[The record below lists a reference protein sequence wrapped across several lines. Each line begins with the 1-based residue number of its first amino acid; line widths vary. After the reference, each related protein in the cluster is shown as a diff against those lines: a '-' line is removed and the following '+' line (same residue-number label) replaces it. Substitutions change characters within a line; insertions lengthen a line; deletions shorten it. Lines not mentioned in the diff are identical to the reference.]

1 MNLKSSHHRH
11 VPCISNRKPS
21 RKVSRGS
28 HLRCR
33 IRPYFRLLDTQEPG
47 GNNGYLC
54 FGSKVRGPGEPACS
68 CGSDVFFS
76 QFEVTVSASDYFE
89 APEKVSIFKHSIVA
103 SMGNGKG
110 NGVPRSFHPTEPGT
124 YLCSIA
130 LISEFDV
137 RAFSF
142 VGEAVPETK
151 NLQLEMITV
160 SGKEVVQELPFANPS
175 EEIWWF
181 KVVIDGDQVLKL
193 KSHLWRNPSQ
203 YTG

>member
-1 MNLKSSHHRH
+1 M
-11 VPCISNRKPS
+11 
-21 RKVSRGS
+21 
-28 HLRCR
+28 
-33 IRPYFRLLDTQEPG
+33 DTQEPG

-89 APEKVSIFKHSIVA
+89 APEKVSIFKQSIVA

-124 YLCSIA
+124 YPCSIA